1 MNRFEKDM
9 EEFVNGVSSDLK
21 PETTHE
27 ESGDLIIR
35 YGFHPSGVDFLR
47 REAWR

>member
-1 MNRFEKDM
+1 M

-27 ESGDLIIR
+27 ESGDIIIR
-35 YGFHPSGVDFLR
+35 YGFHPSGADCLWC
-47 REAWR
+47 EARG